1 MPEIRSGRFSTNR
14 WRPWLKDWV
23 AAYKAFLVITKWCP
37 VLLWKQPDLV
47 QIVSSSHWKS
57 FESHNYYQ
65 QVFFSFAYCQIKMD
79 HYLLIYYTVSLHNLS
94 PKCTNLR
101 KDFSIQLTPNTVNN
115 SSPQSDYTPL
125 IFNAACNVS
134 VPFDPQNVQ
143 KSSSFW
149 GKFLFPLWA
158 ESVSFSSIW
167 WH

>member
-1 MPEIRSGRFSTNR
+1 MKTLAGRLSCCLQSLSSYHKMMSGPPVKTA
-14 WRPWLKDWV
+14 RPRPDCQLISLKEFW
-23 AAYKAFLVITKWCP
+23 KP
-37 VLLWKQPDLV
+37 QLLPAGL
-47 QIVSSSHWKS
+47 
-57 FESHNYYQ
+57 FCL
-65 QVFFSFAYCQIKMD
+65 AYCQIKMD